1 MIFLIALAL
10 ALDAFAVTAGIGV
23 SQKSLNLRDSL
34 RLAFHFGLW
43 QFFMSLLGW
52 VAGEEV
58 VSMIEAYDH
67 WVAFFILAFVGG
79 RMILSGIRS
88 QGEIRAKRDPTRG
101 WSLLLL
107 SIATSLDALAV
118 GFSLATMEINI
129 WFSALIIGLTAFL
142 MTLIAAGLS
151 PFLGRL
157 AGRFA
162 EILGGLILLAIGLR
176 ILISH
181 LG

>member
-10 ALDAFAVTAGIGV
+10 ALDAFAVTTGIGA
-23 SQKSLNLRDSL
+23 SQKRLKLRDSL

-43 QFFMSLLGW
+43 QFFMPLLGW

-58 VSMIEAYDH
+58 VTMIEAYDH
-67 WVAFFILAFVGG
+67 WVAFLILAFIGG
-79 RMILSGIRS
+79 RMIFSGLKS
-88 QGEIRAKRDPTRG
+88 QGEIKVNRDPTRG

-118 GFSLATMEINI
+118 GFSLATIEANI
-129 WFSALIIGLTAFL
+129 WFAALIIGLTAFS

-157 AGRFA
+157 AGRSA
-162 EILGGLILLAIGLR
+162 EILGGLILLAIGWR

-181 LG
+181 LR